1 MPPPVPSNSI
11 ENVLDFEWHFEDA
24 AEGFFN
30 DDKPSGYQVVHSLSE
45 TNLQTPRYELR
56 LEVGDAEYPIDTRR
70 GGENPS
76 NQDFLRYSATFYC
89 RVITD
94 NAVGQ
99 SAGQSAHTEARAI
112 ARKIMLSSQGNWNDT
127 NLPYYRLLEI
137 RPMACIYLTEMDFNV
152 TEMTW
157 DIKFEIKPDA
167 WPS

>member
-1 MPPPVPSNSI
+1 MAADSVT
-11 ENVLDFEWHFEDA
+11 ELLDYEFNFEDA
-24 AEGFFN
+24 AKTFFEASA
-30 DDKPSGYQVVHSLSE
+30 PSGYQVVHSLSE
-45 TNLQTPRYELR
+45 TNLQTPRYEIR
-56 LEVGDAEYPIDTRR
+56 LEVGDAEHPIDTRR
-70 GGENPS
+70 GGANPS
-76 NQDFLRYSATFYC
+76 NQDFVRWSATFYC

-99 SAGQSAHTEARAI
+99 SEGVQGHTKARAI
-112 ARKIMLSSQGNWNDT
+112 ARKIMLSSEGNWNGTD
-127 NLPYYRLLEI
+127 LPYYRLLEI